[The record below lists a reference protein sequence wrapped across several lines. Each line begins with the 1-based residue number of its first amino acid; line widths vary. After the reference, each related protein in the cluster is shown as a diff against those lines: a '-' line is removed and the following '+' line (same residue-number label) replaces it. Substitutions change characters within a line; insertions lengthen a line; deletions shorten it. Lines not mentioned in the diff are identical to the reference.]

1 MYVFYR
7 ELTIDEGTEVVAQPR
22 HSRLIVGKEASM
34 PKGLP
39 LFMGLIEKGEQI
51 KCWNCGCV
59 ADRWIFGQHRNEQGR
74 KPTMNLYAA
83 RYPKPTRK
91 NPRPPHQ
98 LVMMTRDH
106 IIPRAEGGVDDV
118 ENLRAGCETCNH
130 DRGSNMNK
138 ADIAFMEANPHLV
151 DDMRKRDAQS
161 IKQKHEQK
169 IAECNARKK
178 V

>member
-7 ELTIDEGTEVVAQPR
+7 ELSIGEGVAVATQPR

-39 LFMGLIEKGEQI
+39 LFTGLIEKGEPI
-51 KCWNCGCV
+51 KCWKCGCV
-59 ADRWIFGQHRNEQGR
+59 ADRWIFGQHRNERGR
-74 KPTMNLYAA
+74 KPTMNLYAI
-83 RYPKPTRK
+83 RFPKPTRK
-91 NPRPPHQ
+91 NPNPPHQ

-118 ENLRAGCETCNH
+118 ENLRPGCETCNH
-130 DRGSNMNK
+130 DRGSNMNA
-138 ADIAFMEANPHLV
+138 ADRAFMAANPHLV
-151 DDMRKRDAQS
+151 DDLRKREAQVT
-161 IKQKHEQK
+161 KEKHERK
-169 IAECNARKK
+169 MAEYSGHTR